1 MSEYENFVMLDDEAI
16 DDVLTHFNNITNG
29 FISLG
34 VTITNDQKVRKI
46 IRSLPKTWEV
56 KSTTLKELNDAKEMN
71 YTVFMGNLKT
81 YEMEM
86 KARKSREPQKEN

>member
-1 MSEYENFVMLDDEAI
+1 MLDDEAI
-16 DDVLTHFNNITNG
+16 DDVLTRFNNITNSL
-29 FISLG
+29 ISLG

-56 KSTTLKELNDAKEMN
+56 KSTTLKELSDAKEMN

-86 KARKSREPQKEN
+86 KARKSREPQKEKGIVFKTN